1 MIVLLVTACPAGLRG
16 DLTKWLTEL
25 APGTFVGAPSAR
37 VRDLLW
43 ERTTE
48 LVRDGRALMVYS
60 ANNEQGMEF
69 RTHRHDWVPTD
80 FDGLTLMVR
89 PAAPSKAVRR
99 TGWSRARR
107 QRRRG

>member
-1 MIVLLVTACPAGLRG
+1 MIVLVVTACPAGLRG

-80 FDGLTLMVR
+80 FDGLALMVR
-89 PAAPSKAVRR
+89 SAAPSKAVRR